1 MISPPLSGLKVLELG
16 ELVAGPFI
24 GTLLGE
30 FGAEVIKIERPGRG
44 DVLRQFGPMVEGE
57 SLYWAVNGRN
67 KQSVVLDLTKPAG
80 RAVLGELMAR
90 CDVLINSLR
99 PGTLESWGFTEEV
112 LKASFPALV
121 IVYASAFGRIGP
133 KASQGGYD
141 PVAQGFSGLSDLTG
155 EAEGPPMRAGGS
167 IPVCDFMTGLA
178 GALGAVLALH
188 ARNRAP
194 DGGGQTVDIALY
206 DFAFRMTGPLL
217 SYYDLAREVW
227 SRNGNHSLG
236 GAPTGHFLTGDDHW
250 ICVSVQNDEQFRRVA
265 GLMGRSDWLTDHRFA
280 DLESRTKHRELLCT
294 EFADWARSLTRQ
306 DLIER
311 FGEHGLIAGPINSVA
326 DMATDPHLAARGY
339 AWVQDDE
346 LGEYRAPDVVPRLSG
361 TPGSVRRRAPALGA
375 DTLEVL
381 KRELSYSDAECA
393 RLEREG
399 VLGEP
404 GRRERKS
411 AQVRVPSITSH
422 PEDR

>member
-1 MISPPLSGLKVLELG
+1 MTQSPLSGLKVLELG
-16 ELVAGPFI
+16 ELVAGPFV

-30 FGAEVIKIERPGRG
+30 FGAEVIKVERPGRG
-44 DVLRQFGPMVEGE
+44 DILRQFGPMVGGE
-57 SLYWAVNGRN
+57 SLYWAANGRN

-80 RAVLGELMAR
+80 RTVLGELMGR
-90 CDVLINSLR
+90 CDVLVNSLR
-99 PGTLESWGFTEEV
+99 PGTLESWGFTEAV
-112 LKASFPALV
+112 LKQSFPALV
-121 IVYASAFGRIGP
+121 IVYVSAFGRVGP

-155 EAEGPPMRAGGS
+155 EADGPPMRAGGS
-167 IPVCDFMTGLA
+167 IPVCDFMTGLV

-217 SYYDLAREVW
+217 SYYDLARESW

-236 GAPTGHFLTGDDHW
+236 GAPTGHFLTGDDRW
-250 ICVSVQNDEQFRRVA
+250 ICVSVQNDAQFRRLA
-265 GLMGRSDWLTDHRFA
+265 RLMGRPEWLADSRFA
-280 DLESRTKHRELLCT
+280 DLRSRTKHRDELCG
-294 EFADWARSLTRQ
+294 EFADWARSQSHQ

-311 FGEHGLIAGPINSVA
+311 FDKHGLIAGSINSVA
-326 DMATDPHLAARGY
+326 DMAADAHLAARGCH
-339 AWVQDDE
+339 WVREEE
-346 LGEYRAPDVVPRLSG
+346 LGEYRAPDVVPRLSD
-361 TPGSVRRRAPALGA
+361 TPGTIRRRAPALGA

-381 KRELSYSDAECA
+381 ERELSYSEDDCA
-393 RLEREG
+393 RLMREG
-399 VLGEP
+399 VLGVP

-411 AQVRVPSITSH
+411 
-422 PEDR
+422 